1 MLMNWS
7 TDPGTR
13 SSPRSTSAANADEA
27 LVSGSAKP
35 IPARSQPIA
44 IELPAPKKVNSAT
57 VYTPPA
63 PLSARGDL
71 PGGYFPLH
79 EEQNHL
85 YRPHPFQLDAT
96 KARLKSIQR
105 ASEDSPADIHTSGH
119 TVVKRDAGPAT
130 TNLPP
135 GQADR
140 TVEMP
145 QLNLNN
151 PRQKDSTSTSTT
163 PVASYMPLGDR
174 SSTLPMGKYYPSNY
188 ERRKDE
194 KKAKKKHRPTTS
206 APTMSGSIKSEPQ
219 VPTVNQTTSI
229 GHLRNESEAKARL
242 QQYQRDMI
250 AQASIALRRGN
261 PNEAILGSIRQ
272 YGFNHMIKPSKPRLA
287 PLGSPGPV
295 TPMELEGSETGYL
308 EVHGGIGAEAE
319 LSPAENSEEVRLR
332 QEESASPS
340 LGLGCSTL

>member
-7 TDPGTR
+7 IDPGTR
-13 SSPRSTSAANADEA
+13 SSPRSTSTTNADET
-27 LVSGSAKP
+27 LVSGPAKS
-35 IPARSQPIA
+35 ISARSQPIA
-44 IELPAPKKVNSAT
+44 IELPAPRKVTSAP

-79 EEQNHL
+79 EEQNRL

-105 ASEDSPADIHTSGH
+105 ASKDSPANIQTSGRA
-119 TVVKRDAGPAT
+119 VIEGDIGPAT
-130 TNLPP
+130 PNLPA
-135 GQADR
+135 QVDR
-140 TVEMP
+140 TMEMP
-145 QLNLNN
+145 QLSLKSLK
-151 PRQKDSTSTSTT
+151 QTDSTSTSTT

-174 SSTLPMGKYYPSNY
+174 SSPLPMGKYYPSNY

-194 KKAKKKHRPTTS
+194 KKAKRHRPTTS
-206 APTMSGSIKSEPQ
+206 APTMTGSTKSESQ
-219 VPTVNQTTSI
+219 VPTVNQTSSI
-229 GHLRNESEAKARL
+229 VHSRNESDAKARL

-250 AQASIALRRGN
+250 AQASIALGRGN
-261 PNEAILGSIRQ
+261 PNEATLGSIRQ
-272 YGFNHMIKPSKPRLA
+272 YGFNHLIKPSKPRLA

-308 EVHGGIGAEAE
+308 EVHGGVRAEAE
-319 LSPAENSEEVRLR
+319 LSPAESPEEVPLR
-332 QEESASPS
+332 HEGSDSPS
-340 LGLGCSTL
+340 LELGRSTL

>member
-1 MLMNWS
+1 MNWS

-13 SSPRSTSAANADEA
+13 SSPRSTGATNADETS
-27 LVSGSAKP
+27 VSGSAKA

-44 IELPAPKKVNSAT
+44 IELPAPKKVNSAP

-79 EEQNHL
+79 EEQSRP

-96 KARLKSIQR
+96 KARLRSIQR
-105 ASEDSPADIHTSGH
+105 ASKDSPPDIQTSGR
-119 TVVKRDAGPAT
+119 TVVKGDIGPAT

-135 GQADR
+135 SKADH
-140 TVEMP
+140 TLDMP
-145 QLNLNN
+145 QLALNSL
-151 PRQKDSTSTSTT
+151 RRIDSASTSTT

-174 SSTLPMGKYYPSNY
+174 SSPLPMGKYYPSNY

-194 KKAKKKHRPTTS
+194 KRGKRHRPATS
-206 APTMSGSIKSEPQ
+206 APTMSSSTKSDSQ
-219 VPTVNQTTSI
+219 VPTVNQTSSI
-229 GHLRNESEAKARL
+229 VHSRNESEAKARL

-250 AQASIALRRGN
+250 AQASIALGRGN
-261 PNEAILGSIRQ
+261 PNEATLGTIRQ

-287 PLGSPGPV
+287 PMGSPGPV
-295 TPMELEGSETGYL
+295 TPMELECSEIGYL
-308 EVHGGIGAEAE
+308 GVHGGIGAEVE
-319 LSPAENSEEVRLR
+319 IGLAENPDEARLR
-332 QEESASPS
+332 QEGSASP
-340 LGLGCSTL
+340 GLEFGRSTL

>member
-13 SSPRSTSAANADEA
+13 SSPRSTGTTNADET
-27 LVSGSAKP
+27 LVSGSAKS

-44 IELPAPKKVNSAT
+44 IELPAPRKVNSAP

-79 EEQNHL
+79 EEQNRL

-105 ASEDSPADIHTSGH
+105 ASRDSPADIQTSGRA
-119 TVVKRDAGPAT
+119 VIKGEICPAT
-130 TNLPP
+130 MNIVPA
-135 GQADR
+135 QADR
-140 TVEMP
+140 TVEIP
-145 QLNLNN
+145 QLSLNS
-151 PRQKDSTSTSTT
+151 PKQTDSKATSTT

-174 SSTLPMGKYYPSNY
+174 SSPLPMGKYYPSNY

-194 KKAKKKHRPTTS
+194 KKAKKHRPTTS
-206 APTMSGSIKSEPQ
+206 APTMSGSTKSESQ
-219 VPTVNQTTSI
+219 VPTVNQTSSI
-229 GHLRNESEAKARL
+229 GHSRNESEAKARL

-250 AQASIALRRGN
+250 AQASIALGRGA
-261 PNEAILGSIRQ
+261 PNEATLGSIRQ
-272 YGFNHMIKPSKPRLA
+272 YGFNHLIKPSKPRLV

-295 TPMELEGSETGYL
+295 TPMELEGSATGYL
-308 EVHGGIGAEAE
+308 EVHGGIRAEAE
-319 LSPAENSEEVRLR
+319 LSPAESLEETPLR
-332 QEESASPS
+332 QEGSGSPS
-340 LGLGCSTL
+340 LELGRNTL